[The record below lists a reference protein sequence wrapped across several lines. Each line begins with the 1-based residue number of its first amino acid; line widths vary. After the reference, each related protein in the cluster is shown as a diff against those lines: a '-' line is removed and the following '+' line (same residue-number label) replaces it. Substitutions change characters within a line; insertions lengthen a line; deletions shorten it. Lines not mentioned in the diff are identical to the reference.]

1 MPTGHPADPHPSHTQ
16 ALASKGSQSIAGWA
30 STMLAF
36 DIGFQVDLDKAEPLF
51 ADPVS
56 SSPNTAEA
64 TRKRAVRARR
74 PAPVWF
80 DYSPPPLLLTLV
92 SEKLPVGPPELG
104 LSTEGT
110 VELLLYDFGAAV
122 LTYRT
127 PLPPTLEQLPAL
139 ACALHEHPGLEADAR
154 GHLRRVLDLIG
165 PAVERAHLHTA
176 VEDYTV
182 MAVEQWPEGLTP
194 DALVTSHKAALAM
207 AIEAERDPVSEQQAE
222 RTLGGRIAYTDH
234 DLAIIDWNAA
244 VLFDKEPQDV
254 IAVLQHANV
263 ELLELRVLDQELDA
277 ILDHADET
285 LSTLI
290 KRRVWPGFT
299 TGKVLGRVAAA
310 QTDAAVMFEGVNNAI
325 KLLGNQYLARLYRL
339 AAGRFDL
346 PAWHASVHRKLHA
359 VDNLYEKME
368 SVASTRR
375 LETLEWVI
383 IVLILISILLPFTPW
398 YH

>member
-1 MPTGHPADPHPSHTQ
+1 MTTQ
-16 ALASKGSQSIAGWA
+16 ANPTPDASPHAQPEIAGSAW
-30 STMLAF
+30 TMLAF
-36 DIGFQVDLDKAEPLF
+36 DIGFQVDLDKAEPL
-51 ADPVS
+51 VR
-56 SSPNTAEA
+56 EA
-64 TRKRAVRARR
+64 TRRRVVRARR

-80 DYSPPPLLLTLV
+80 DYSPPPLLLVLSGV
-92 SEKLPVGPPELG
+92 PLPVGPPELN
-104 LSTEGT
+104 LSTDANI
-110 VELLLYDFGAAV
+110 ELLLYDFGAAL

-127 PLPPTLEQLPAL
+127 PLPPTLDALPAL
-139 ACALHEHPGLEADAR
+139 ACALHEHQGLEADAR
-154 GHLRRVLDLIG
+154 EHLRRIMDAISG
-165 PAVERAHLHTA
+165 AIERPHLHQSF
-176 VEDYTV
+176 EDYTV
-182 MAVEQWPEGLTP
+182 LSIERWPDEHTP
-194 DALVTSHKAALAM
+194 DALATTHQALLAM
-207 AIEAERDPVSEQQAE
+207 AIEAEREPVSAQQAE
-222 RTLGGRIAYTDH
+222 RTLAGRIAYTDN

-244 VLFDKEPQDV
+244 VLFDRQPQDV

-290 KRRVWPGFT
+290 TRRIWPGLS
-299 TGKVLGRVAAA
+299 TGKILGRVAAA

-346 PAWHASVHRKLHA
+346 PAWHASVHRKLEA
-359 VDNLYEKME
+359 VDNLYDKME
-368 SVASTRR
+368 GVAGTRR

-383 IVLILISILLPFTPW
+383 ILLIMISILLPFTPW